1 MENEGEEA
9 RLAWLEELKSELST
23 MRSALADL
31 VEYLKKSSTS
41 SSSASGAERESPR
54 KAEAR
59 EPESPP
65 AVDLDALAE
74 KIAARLRPP
83 EPEKPVKP
91 GPKPLV
97 VRRR

>member
-41 SSSASGAERESPR
+41 SSSASVEKESPR

-83 EPEKPVKP
+83 EPEKPAAKP
-91 GPKPLV
+91 GPRPLV

>member
-23 MRSALADL
+23 MKSALADL
-31 VEYLKKSSTS
+31 VEYLKRSSTS
-41 SSSASGAERESPR
+41 SSSASGEEKESPR
-54 KAEAR
+54 KEPAR

-83 EPEKPVKP
+83 QPEKPAAKP
-91 GPKPLV
+91 RPLV